1 MTKFIIDG
9 PATLEGTVKVGGSK
23 NAAMAIL
30 PACLLA
36 TKPVAL
42 HNVPDISD
50 VRVMLE
56 ILRAFGMR
64 IERESGTVQLDPSN
78 LQSADVPDDLAIRL
92 RASITL
98 LGPVTARFG
107 KAKMVHP
114 GGDIIGKRP
123 IDVHLR
129 GLESLGASVTKT
141 NSHYVVEA
149 SGLAGGRIFQEEASV
164 TGTESTVMA
173 AVLADGTTE
182 ILNAASE
189 LHVTDLLRFLTTL
202 GANIEGIGSNCLTIS
217 GVSELGGGEYTI
229 RDDEIEAG
237 TLMIAAGVTGG
248 EVTLTGVDPGHFA
261 MIPIKLR
268 EAGLHF
274 ETTEDTIT
282 VKPPHDFKAVEVKT
296 NLWPAFPSDLQAP
309 FALLC
314 TQAEGTS
321 LVHDWMYEERFRYVH
336 ALRKMGASIEQPDP
350 HRIKVNGPTALRG
363 ATIASPD
370 LRAGITMVVAGLV
383 AEGQTII
390 EHADW
395 IDRGYED
402 IEGRL
407 ASLGARIKRV
417 EDGQSA

>member
-9 PATLEGTVKVGGSK
+9 PATLQGTVAVGGSK

-36 TKPVAL
+36 TKPVTL
-42 HNVPDISD
+42 HNVPNISD
-50 VRVMLE
+50 VRVMLD
-56 ILRAFGMR
+56 ISRAFGMQ
-64 IERESGTVQLDPSN
+64 IDADAGTLKLDPAG
-78 LQSADVPDDLAIRL
+78 LHAAEIPDDFVTRL

-107 KAKMVHP
+107 KVKMVHP

-123 IDVHLR
+123 IDVHLS
-129 GLESLGASVTKT
+129 GLRSLGLTVNKT
-141 NSHYVVEA
+141 NSHYEI
-149 SGLAGGRIFQEEASV
+149 AGSPVGGEIFQEEASV

-182 ILNAASE
+182 ISNAASE
-189 LHVTDLLRFLTTL
+189 LHVTDLLKFLQEL
-202 GANIEGIGSNCLTIS
+202 GAQIEGIGSNRLTIS

-229 RDDEIEAG
+229 RGDEIEAG

-248 EVTLTGVDPGHFA
+248 EVTLTGIDSERLA

-268 EAGLHF
+268 EAGLNF
-274 ETTEDTIT
+274 VTASDTIT
-282 VKPPHDFKAVEVKT
+282 VKPPHTFRAVELKT

-314 TQAEGTS
+314 TQASGTS

-336 ALRKMGASIEQPDP
+336 ALREMGASIEQPDP
-350 HRIKVNGPTALRG
+350 HRIKVTGPTPLTG
-363 ATIASPD
+363 ATIKSPD
-370 LRAGITMVVAGLV
+370 LRAGITMVVAGLI
-383 AEGQTII
+383 AEGQTVI
-390 EHADW
+390 EHAEW
-395 IDRGYED
+395 IDRGYAD

-407 ASLGARIKRV
+407 SALGAVIKRV
-417 EDGQSA
+417 EDDKTA